1 MLLFTFNIVLAILNM
16 YKRSI
21 LRWKNKYKEYYQKLG
36 MMQVRICKILEIKKR
51 VDLMCTQNIGHIN

>member
-36 MMQVRICKILEIKKR
+36 MMQVKICKILEIKKR
-51 VDLMCTQNIGHIN
+51 VD

>member
-21 LRWKNKYKEYYQKLG
+21 LRWKNKYKEYCQKLG
-36 MMQVRICKILEIKKR
+36 MMQVKICKILEIKKR
-51 VDLMCTQNIGHIN
+51 VD